1 VSSKAGSSPLADPQL
16 LTNERRDLGA
26 SEQILER
33 FFGKPA
39 GPIPEKPALV
49 NKMYFM
55 ACFYQSEH
63 RLEYANDQPW
73 VQSRKSSLTG
83 EAVSNDGKQCGQ

>member
-1 VSSKAGSSPLADPQL
+1 VEIVAGGGAQLPYFAQGVLKAGSSPLADPQL

-33 FFGKPA
+33 LFGKPA

-49 NKMYFM
+49 NKMYLM
-55 ACFYQSEH
+55 AYFYQSEH
-63 RLEYANDQPW
+63 RLE
-73 VQSRKSSLTG
+73 
-83 EAVSNDGKQCGQ
+83 

>member
-1 VSSKAGSSPLADPQL
+1 

-33 FFGKPA
+33 LFGKPA

-49 NKMYFM
+49 NKMYLM
-55 ACFYQSEH
+55 AYFYQSEH
-63 RLEYANDQPW
+63 RLE
-73 VQSRKSSLTG
+73 
-83 EAVSNDGKQCGQ
+83 

>member
-1 VSSKAGSSPLADPQL
+1 LTLTYFAQGVLKAGSSPLADLQL

-33 FFGKPA
+33 FFGRPA

-55 ACFYQSEH
+55 AYFYQSEH
-63 RLEYANDQPW
+63 RLE
-73 VQSRKSSLTG
+73 
-83 EAVSNDGKQCGQ
+83 